1 MADED
6 TTVEVDEDWEDTPV
20 SATSEPEVEQEDER
34 DRTGANKF
42 DADVAKAQARKEMW
56 RTVQKLFDNAGK
68 IGGLLGLI
76 LAGYATCA
84 KASKTETE
92 EKLRE
97 QSGVINETANEL
109 EKTKEAT
116 IAVRDYTVAV
126 ASSASAAVVAVA
138 SAAPPQPI
146 VVVSDTPQK
155 DGCWVSPTGGVVR
168 CGKKTVAELAAS
180 ASAKPPPPAMKPPP
194 APSLAIDPEDAP
206 SPTPKH

>member
-6 TTVEVDEDWEDTPV
+6 KPVEIDEDWEDTPV

-97 QSGVINETANEL
+97 QSGVINETASEL
-109 EKTKEAT
+109 EKTKVAT
-116 IAVRDYTVAV
+116 IAVRNYTEAV
-126 ASSASAAVVAVA
+126 ASSASAAVVAIG
-138 SAAPPQPI
+138 SAAPAPI
-146 VVVSDTPQK
+146 VLSDRPKK
-155 DGCWVSPTGGVVR
+155 DGCWVSPQGGVVR
-168 CGKKTVAELAAS
+168 CGKATVAELAAS
-180 ASAKPPPPAMKPPP
+180 ASPPVPAPAMKPPP
-194 APSLAIDPEDAP
+194 PPKLDLDVPDAP
-206 SPTPKH
+206 APAE